1 MIDGNVAHRTNLS
14 ERCVGCNLP
23 GLLCVDLLIFLKI
36 NERNLRRQ
44 DKVPGPRNFQSPFSA
59 SFYLALGPV
68 SRISNAT

>member
-1 MIDGNVAHRTNLS
+1 
-14 ERCVGCNLP
+14 
-23 GLLCVDLLIFLKI
+23 VDLLIFLKI

>member
-1 MIDGNVAHRTNLS
+1 MQP
-14 ERCVGCNLP
+14 VGVVI
-23 GLLCVDLLIFLKI
+23 GGFAYFLKI
-36 NERNLRRQ
+36 AERNLRRQ